1 MPLQRRQ
8 MPHLLRNLLMPQDD
22 DKTVSD
28 SEEALAADAVDES
41 ATAEVPTSAENK
53 SDEVSQLLQKLDEAT
68 TQAKTHRE
76 DYLRAVAELDNFR
89 KRALREKDEVRLRA
103 SSAVLEDF
111 LPVLDNFAL
120 GLSAARQHEAGKAFA
135 EGFAMVLNQF
145 ESLLRQHGVEEIA
158 PQGEAFDP
166 NLHESVAHMPD
177 PEVPEGHV
185 SQVQR
190 IGYRLR
196 DRLLRP
202 AVVVVSSGPAEAAAD
217 QADTSAT

>member
-158 PQGEAFDP
+158 PQGEA
-166 NLHESVAHMPD
+166 
-177 PEVPEGHV
+177 
-185 SQVQR
+185 R
-190 IGYRLR
+190 IGR
-196 DRLLRP
+196 
-202 AVVVVSSGPAEAAAD
+202 AHAGPGSAGRAC
-217 QADTSAT
+217 QPSATHWLSPPGSPSTPGCCRRLQWSR